1 MKCLLT
7 VAAGS
12 IVVDRTKLLE
22 QTVCNILTRMI
33 SDAKQ
38 FVFAIPQ
45 FTCRVLQK
53 TCSCCTSRYNLRSS
67 LEPQAIWQSKVRVSD
82 HRTCDRCS
90 RRHWPCCCSS
100 DILTCAPL
108 GFSLG
113 VPSPLLGDG
122 LYLETRSSELLRS
135 LEILVRHL
143 KQART
148 SLAALAPAIR
158 PVENCCGRTGRHPVF
173 PCNLPSVPVRR

>member
-45 FTCRVLQK
+45 FTCRVLQE
-53 TCSCCTSRYNLRSS
+53 TFSCCTSRYNLKSS
-67 LEPQAIWQSKVRVSD
+67 LEPQGIWQSKVRVSD

-90 RRHWPCCCSS
+90 RRYWPCEFCGCSC

-108 GFSLG
+108 GLPLG
-113 VPSPLLGDG
+113 VPSPLLGRG
-122 LYLETRSSELLRS
+122 LCLVNRSSELYVRWNYCSVIWNKHVLLWPRLS
-135 LEILVRHL
+135 L
-143 KQART
+143 QY
-148 SLAALAPAIR
+148 
-158 PVENCCGRTGRHPVF
+158 
-173 PCNLPSVPVRR
+173 VP